1 MRNTIFWVATVIA
14 LAVPNWLI
22 FQKEQLLREGNSVYL
37 RLAPVDPRSL
47 MQGDY
52 MILRYR
58 ISVQAEQRKKIPS
71 NGRLVL
77 LVDNKGIA
85 SFRRFA
91 QDGKTLGPNE
101 IFFQYKHRKGQVKL
115 GAESFFF
122 QEGHGKYYERARYAE
137 LKVTPAGNAVLVGL
151 RNDDLKRIVIPKDAT
166 ARPTQPLQAPI
177 GVLPPEP
184 SKQPMRPTS
193 APRRPIQPTSAP
205 YSSNPAVTS
214 QPSVSPR

>member
-1 MRNTIFWVATVIA
+1 MRNTIFWVATAIA

-22 FQKEQLLREGNSVYL
+22 FQKEQLLREGKSVYL
-37 RLAPVDPRSL
+37 RLVPVDPRSL

-52 MILRYR
+52 MILRYQ
-58 ISVQAEQRKKIPS
+58 ISTQAEQKRKDIPS

-91 QDGKTLGPNE
+91 QNSETLGPNE
-101 IFFQYKHRKGQVKL
+101 IFFQYKYRKGHVKL

-122 QEGHGKYYERARYAE
+122 QEGHGVYYERARYAE

-151 RNDDLKRIVIPKDAT
+151 CNDAVQRIVVPKDAQK
-166 ARPTQPLQAPI
+166 RPKQPLQAPI
-177 GVLPPEP
+177 MAPPP
-184 SKQPMRPTS
+184 TPTSRPKRPTS
-193 APRRPIQPTSAP
+193 SRPVLAPPPSSQPTFSSQPTAPR
-205 YSSNPAVTS
+205 
-214 QPSVSPR
+214 